1 MWTLDDIK
9 KELQDTSNLLQH
21 KKEKSTLSEAEI
33 KQMEDSLVVS
43 IERKLSS
50 IKWNAQHALE
60 CHTLLDSCGGFSPE
74 MSTKLRQKVDT
85 LLVGPVPTPVMQMA
99 LKPNFVNS
107 SILDR
112 RGMEL
117 H

>member
-43 IERKLSS
+43 IERK
-50 IKWNAQHALE
+50 
-60 CHTLLDSCGGFSPE
+60 
-74 MSTKLRQKVDT
+74 
-85 LLVGPVPTPVMQMA
+85 
-99 LKPNFVNS
+99 
-107 SILDR
+107 
-112 RGMEL
+112 
-117 H
+117 